1 MNLSLI
7 TVPTEAS
14 VLHMEILKNDWAPLL
29 EGEFAKPYYQR
40 LRKLLW
46 EEYQTQV
53 VYPDKYDIFNA
64 LHFTSFEDVKV
75 VIIGQD
81 PYHGPGQAH
90 GLSFSVKPGVKVPP
104 SLQNIYKELQAD
116 LDCYIPNHGYLVE
129 WTKQGVLLLNAVLT
143 VRAGI
148 PNSHKALGWETFTDR
163 VIEIL
168 NEREKPVVFILW
180 GAYAQQKQQLITSSQ
195 HFIIKSPH
203 PSPFSAN
210 RGFFGSKPFSRANA
224 YLREIGSEEI
234 DWQITSL

>member
-1 MNLSLI
+1 
-7 TVPTEAS
+7 
-14 VLHMEILKNDWAPLL
+14 MEILKNDWAPLL
-29 EGEFAKPYYQR
+29 EGEFGKPYYQR

-116 LDCYIPNHGYLVE
+116 LGCYIPNHGYLVE

-148 PNSHKALGWETFTDR
+148 PNSHKALGWESFTDR

-180 GAYAQQKQQLITSSQ
+180 GAYAQQKQQLITSSR

-203 PSPFSAN
+203 PSPLSAN
-210 RGFFGSKPFSRANA
+210 RGFFGSRPFSRANA